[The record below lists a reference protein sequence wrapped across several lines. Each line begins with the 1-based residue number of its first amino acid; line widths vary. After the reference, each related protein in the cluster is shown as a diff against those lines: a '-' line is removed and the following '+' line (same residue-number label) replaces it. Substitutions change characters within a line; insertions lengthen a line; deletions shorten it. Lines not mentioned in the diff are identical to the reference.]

1 MCPNFVDT
9 DPLLSKAGATLNLL
23 TFDKVNYD
31 VYELLHYWY
40 FDEIKMKAAPTM
52 SSCSDLTSETVSVTS
67 SESSNTIDEEL
78 VVDVLIN
85 LLEDSDILIF
95 KEELHLCPARH
106 NLKFAKVSSNMYCN
120 ICDRN
125 MPQTT
130 Y

>member
-1 MCPNFVDT
+1 MNFD
-9 DPLLSKAGATLNLL
+9 N
-23 TFDKVNYD
+23 VNYD

-40 FDEIKMKAAPTM
+40 FDEIKMKAATTM

-67 SESSNTIDEEL
+67 SDSSSSTTSSSSNTIDEEL

-95 KEELHLCPARH
+95 GEELHLCPARH

-125 MPQTT
+125 MPQNFFFESETCLSLFT
-130 Y
+130 